1 MPLDA
6 YSVSVVTGLVVFVC
20 GVTFIA
26 ETLLRRDEGA
36 GRVWAVAFLC
46 AIGTTLSYMVWA
58 LEPSAWWAVAA
69 GNGLFVAGTGCMW
82 LGCRRF
88 NGRRLVWAAL
98 LVVAGTAGAV
108 LSVVAEGP
116 EGGAWAGAMW
126 MFVALLVFAAAGAIE
141 ALRPDMGR
149 LRTAWGLAF
158 VLGLQALFYV
168 SRITAFV
175 VSGPESALFRTWF
188 GTTTAGLLTVVLI
201 IVAAI
206 AASVLRAGRAPLRGF
221 EVEEPVSGD
230 DIRPIDEFRAALSG
244 LCSRGS
250 WRADLIGVIAVRIE
264 DLDQVST
271 AFGSEVARAV
281 RDTWRA
287 GVRRHA
293 PSEAFVGED
302 DASGLLVGVRVES
315 PTDARRQAAR
325 IYRGVF
331 EDLGAVAGGVIPMVG
346 VGVALSDPVGY
357 TPAHLVVVARDAARR
372 AATSMESSVVVGDV
386 GEDSQFDVS
395 R

>member
-1 MPLDA
+1 MTLDA
-6 YSVSVVTGLVVFVC
+6 FSVSAVTALVVFVC

-36 GRVWAVAFLC
+36 GRIWAVAFLC
-46 AIGTTLSYMVWA
+46 AIGTTLSYMVWT
-58 LEPSAWWAVAA
+58 LEPSTWWAVAV

-88 NGRRLVWAAL
+88 NDRRLVWAAV
-98 LVVAGTAGAV
+98 LVLAGAAGAA
-108 LSVVAEGP
+108 LAAIAEGP
-116 EGGAWAGAMW
+116 EGGAWAGALW
-126 MFVALLVFAAAGAIE
+126 MFVALLAFAATGAIE
-141 ALRPDMGR
+141 AMRPGMG
-149 LRTAWGLAF
+149 LVRTAWGLAF

-168 SRITAFV
+168 SRITAFA
-175 VSGPESALFRTWF
+175 VSGPDSALFRTWF
-188 GTTTAGLLTVVLI
+188 GTTTASLLTVVLT
-201 IVAAI
+201 IVAVI
-206 AASVLRAGRAPLRGF
+206 VVSVLRAARAPLRGF
-221 EVEEPVSGD
+221 ETEDPDAGD
-230 DIRPIDEFRAALSG
+230 EIRALDEFRAALSG
-244 LCSRGS
+244 LCTRGS
-250 WRADLIGVIAVRIE
+250 WRSDLIGVIAVRIE
-264 DLDQVST
+264 DLDQIST

-293 PSEAFVGED
+293 PAEAFVGED
-302 DASGLLVGVRVES
+302 DGAGLLVGARFES

-331 EDLGAVAGGVIPMVG
+331 EDLGGVTGGVIPMVG

-372 AATSMESSVVVGDV
+372 AATSMESSVVVGDA
-386 GEDSQFDVS
+386 GEGSQFDVS